1 MPCRPTVLATH
12 AAALAGIMLLVG
24 CGGTQPA
31 GPTRSATSEARSGLQ
46 QVSYEPPEAPARS
59 ISGLAVTQPSW
70 EVEQRLSA
78 NVLAIKDAELA
89 PGRAGAVFVVRYS
102 GDPRDY
108 IDCGTITLQDQAG
121 GGAKQVDATSDKV
134 QLPRTSRHPKG
145 RLERKL
151 RLDSRSTLHL
161 TELPGGGTLIDDST
175 RYVVTKEIHTWAFGG
190 GESGQD
196 KWQGTTRETIAFNTG
211 ESGTF
216 DAGTVC
222 VATGRLE
229 EALLQGLATTPSA
242 PAVVTPVAAEPPP
255 PMPAPAPTLAPAPI
269 PEPTPAPAPVP
280 MPAPG
285 GSTPGLF

>member
-1 MPCRPTVLATH
+1 
-12 AAALAGIMLLVG
+12 MLLVG
-24 CGGTQPA
+24 CAGAPPA
-31 GPTRSATSEARSGLQ
+31 APQRGAASEARPGLQ
-46 QVSYEPPEAPARS
+46 QVSYEPPEPPARS
-59 ISGLAVTQPSW
+59 ISGLAVSQPWW

-78 NVLAIKDAELA
+78 NVLAIPDAELA
-89 PGRAGAVFVVRYS
+89 PGRSGAVFVVRYS

-108 IDCGTITLQDQAG
+108 IDCGKINLQDKAG

-145 RLERKL
+145 RLERKM

-190 GESGQD
+190 GETGQD
-196 KWQGTTRETIAFNTG
+196 KWQGATRETIAFNTG

-216 DAGTVC
+216 GAGTVC

-229 EALLQGLATTPSA
+229 EALLQGLATTPA
-242 PAVVTPVAAEPPP
+242 PAVVTPVAVEPPP
-255 PMPAPAPTLAPAPI
+255 TPPAPAPTLAPAAI
-269 PEPTPAPAPVP
+269 PEPTPAPEPAAL
-280 MPAPG
+280 PAPG

>member
-12 AAALAGIMLLVG
+12 AAALAAIMLLVG
-24 CGGTQPA
+24 CAGAPPA
-31 GPTRSATSEARSGLQ
+31 APQRGAASEARPGLQ
-46 QVSYEPPEAPARS
+46 QVSYEPPEPPARS
-59 ISGLAVTQPSW
+59 ISGLAVSQPWW

-78 NVLAIKDAELA
+78 NVLAIPDAELA
-89 PGRAGAVFVVRYS
+89 PGRSGAVFVVRYS

-108 IDCGTITLQDQAG
+108 INCGKINLQDKAG

-145 RLERKL
+145 RLERKM

-190 GESGQD
+190 GETGQD
-196 KWQGTTRETIAFNTG
+196 KWQGATRETIAFNTG

-216 DAGTVC
+216 GAGTVC

-229 EALLQGLATTPSA
+229 EALLQGLATTTA
-242 PAVVTPVAAEPPP
+242 PAVVTPVAVEPPP
-255 PMPAPAPTLAPAPI
+255 TPPAPAPTLAPAAI
-269 PEPTPAPAPVP
+269 PEPTPAPEPAAL
-280 MPAPG
+280 PAPG

>member
-12 AAALAGIMLLVG
+12 AAALAAIMLLVG
-24 CGGTQPA
+24 CAGAPPA
-31 GPTRSATSEARSGLQ
+31 APQRGAASEARPGLQ
-46 QVSYEPPEAPARS
+46 QVSYEPPEPPARS
-59 ISGLAVTQPSW
+59 ISGLAVSQPWW

-78 NVLAIKDAELA
+78 NVLAIPDAELA
-89 PGRAGAVFVVRYS
+89 PGRSGAVFVVRYS

-108 IDCGTITLQDQAG
+108 INCGKINLQDKAG

-145 RLERKL
+145 RLERKM

-190 GESGQD
+190 GETGQD
-196 KWQGTTRETIAFNTG
+196 KWQGATRETIAFNTG

-216 DAGTVC
+216 GAGTVC

-229 EALLQGLATTPSA
+229 EALLQGLATTPA
-242 PAVVTPVAAEPPP
+242 PAVVTPVAVEPPP
-255 PMPAPAPTLAPAPI
+255 TPPAPAPTLAPAAI
-269 PEPTPAPAPVP
+269 PEPTPAPEPAAL
-280 MPAPG
+280 PAPG